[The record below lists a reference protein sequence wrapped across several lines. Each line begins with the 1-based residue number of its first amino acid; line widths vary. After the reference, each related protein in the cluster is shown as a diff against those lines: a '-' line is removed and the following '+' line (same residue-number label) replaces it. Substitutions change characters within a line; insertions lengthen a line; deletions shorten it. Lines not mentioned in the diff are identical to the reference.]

1 MNSQREEYIDGMK
14 GLACLFVLLGH
25 FTGIYKYAENATAI
39 DSWFTQILTKGPL
52 SFFTAESFWLYP
64 FFVLS
69 GYLLTISTPPPENA
83 VSF

>member
-39 DSWFTQILTKGPL
+39 DSWFTRMLTKGPL
-52 SFFTAESFWLYP
+52 SFFTAESFLVVSVFCPKRIFIDY
-64 FFVLS
+64 V
-69 GYLLTISTPPPENA
+69 YPPENA